1 MSRRERKP
9 DMTRV
14 QVERR
19 EIGPRRGGNGAGVS
33 EADPPATVVVESLPR
48 ASVGPLAK
56 EVAKMLS
63 DRPIRFPSVLL

>member
-1 MSRRERKP
+1 MTRRP
-9 DMTRV
+9 DMTRIR
-14 QVERR
+14 VERR
-19 EIGPRRGGNGAGVS
+19 EIGPRRGGNGASVS
-33 EADPPATVVVESLPR
+33 EADPPATLVAESQPQ